1 MGLILHPSLR
11 FSVLCCLLRIPGIRL
26 VKLMRRMM
34 VAGDDSATKESFVV
48 KKSLFSR
55 GKHSLGRAIHQVAR
69 MGGFRNKDGNYT
81 DEGVEMKHIVKTPV
95 AVAVARIGDHLPEI
109 SEPSMLVSEDV
120 RNVVYASLPAL
131 IHGRKWLMLY
141 STWKHGISLSTL
153 YRRSMFWPGLSLLVV
168 GDRKGAVFGG
178 LVEAPLRPSNKRK
191 YQNIHIKEKIGSG
204 KQSGGL
210 FYLEDDSQQTHK
222 EALVHLA
229 SDHTQDKNQQK
240 FWL

>member
-1 MGLILHPSLR
+1 
-11 FSVLCCLLRIPGIRL
+11 
-26 VKLMRRMM
+26 
-34 VAGDDSATKESFVV
+34 
-48 KKSLFSR
+48 
-55 GKHSLGRAIHQVAR
+55 

>member
-1 MGLILHPSLR
+1 
-11 FSVLCCLLRIPGIRL
+11 
-26 VKLMRRMM
+26 M
-34 VAGDDSATKESFVV
+34 VAGDDYATKESFVV

-141 STWKHGISLSTL
+141 RYTC
-153 YRRSMFWPGLSLLVV
+153 
-168 GDRKGAVFGG
+168 
-178 LVEAPLRPSNKRK
+178 LRMKMR
-191 YQNIHIKEKIGSG
+191 IHW
-204 KQSGGL
+204 
-210 FYLEDDSQQTHK
+210 
-222 EALVHLA
+222 HLA
-229 SDHTQDKNQQK
+229 DTR
-240 FWL
+240 FCC

>member
-1 MGLILHPSLR
+1 
-11 FSVLCCLLRIPGIRL
+11 
-26 VKLMRRMM
+26 MRRMM

-191 YQNIHIKEKIGSG
+191 YQGTNNSFVFTNTSELYFYIYCQCFVHI
-204 KQSGGL
+204 
-210 FYLEDDSQQTHK
+210 QQFDVRIFFTMLRRMTH
-222 EALVHLA
+222 
-229 SDHTQDKNQQK
+229 
-240 FWL
+240 